1 MRFLVLT
8 CVFIVVSCGPKP
20 VETPVATRFRPQA
33 GNPAPRV
40 AAYCL
45 AQHGRKVGNGECW
58 TLADEAFKS
67 AGTRRPGK
75 DMRVWGRVVNPA
87 KRGDQARR
95 CLGIPQRVVFR
106 WSRHRCRAHG
116 RGREGGKPGW
126 FHHRGAE
133 LGEKNRPVPGNE
145 LEDFGQGESRG
156 LSSRLMFDQ
165 DLLLQV
171 FPELEKTTGCQRAE
185 F

>member
-8 CVFIVVSCGPKP
+8 CVFIVASCGPKP
-20 VETPVATRFRPQA
+20 VETPVATGFRPQA

-87 KRGDQARR
+87 KEE
-95 CLGIPQRVVFR
+95 I
-106 WSRHRCRAHG
+106 
-116 RGREGGKPGW
+116 KPGDVVEFRSAW
-126 FHHRGAE
+126 FSDGVVTGAE
-133 LGEKNRPVPGNE
+133 HTAVVVKGGSQGGFTIAEQNWGKKTVRLREMSLKTLVRGKVMVYRPG
-145 LEDFGQGESRG
+145 
-156 LSSRLMFDQ
+156 
-165 DLLLQV
+165 
-171 FPELEKTTGCQRAE
+171 
-185 F
+185 